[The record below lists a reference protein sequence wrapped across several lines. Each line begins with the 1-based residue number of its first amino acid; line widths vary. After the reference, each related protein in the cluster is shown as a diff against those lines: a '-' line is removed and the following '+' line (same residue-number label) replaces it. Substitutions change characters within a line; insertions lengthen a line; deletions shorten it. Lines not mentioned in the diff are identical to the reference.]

1 MAEEAS
7 STTTQDPNDI
17 GTFIS
22 PIVVGY
28 SEPDMAT
35 IVRIQ
40 AAAQAMSIAPSQ
52 QLLKDLVAIKL
63 LIPSESRRLQICN
76 IPEAVAIIAQLR
88 QRLVQQYREEK

>member
-1 MAEEAS
+1 MAEDA
-7 STTTQDPNDI
+7 TVTDPNDI

-40 AAAQAMSIAPSQ
+40 AAVQAMYTTPSQ
-52 QLLKDLVAIKL
+52 RLLKDLLTIKL
-63 LIPSESRRLQICN
+63 LAPNESHRLQICS
-76 IPEAVAIIAQLR
+76 IPEAMSIIAQLN
-88 QRLVQQYREEK
+88 QRLLQQYREEE

>member
-1 MAEEAS
+1 MSEE
-7 STTTQDPNDI
+7 TVQDTNDI

-40 AAAQAMSIAPSQ
+40 GAVQAMYTAPSR
-52 QLLKDLVAIKL
+52 QLLKDLVTIKL
-63 LIPSESRRLQICN
+63 LISSESRRLQICN
-76 IPEAVAIIAQLR
+76 IPEAVAIISQLR
-88 QRLVQQYREEK
+88 QSLVQQYREEE

>member
-1 MAEEAS
+1 MATEESA
-7 STTTQDPNDI
+7 TAQDPNDI

-40 AAAQAMSIAPSQ
+40 AIAQAMCVAPER
-52 QLLKDLVAIKL
+52 QLLKNLMTIKL
-63 LIPSESRRLQICN
+63 LVPNESRRLQIYT
-76 IPEAVAIIAQLR
+76 IPEAISIIAQLN
-88 QRLVQQYREEK
+88 QRLLQRYHEEE

>member
-1 MAEEAS
+1 MAEETS

-35 IVRIQ
+35 IVGIQ
-40 AAAQAMSIAPSQ
+40 AAAQALSTAPSQ
-52 QLLKDLVAIKL
+52 QLLRNLLTIKL
-63 LIPSESRRLQICN
+63 LVPNESRRLQVCA
-76 IPEAVAIIAQLR
+76 IPEAMAIITQLN
-88 QRLVQQYREEK
+88 QRLVQQYCEEE

>member
-1 MAEEAS
+1 MADTLPA
-7 STTTQDPNDI
+7 QDTSDV

-40 AAAQAMSIAPSQ
+40 AAVHDLYKAPSR
-52 QLLKDLVAIKL
+52 QLLKELITIKL
-63 LIPSESRRLQICN
+63 LVPHESRRLHICA
-76 IPEAVAIIAQLR
+76 ISEAVCIIAQLS
-88 QRLVQQYREEK
+88 QRLVQKYQEEKS